1 MKIKTI
7 PITYLGSVHL
17 FAHIVNSD
25 GIIVEQQANYQKKT
39 YSNRC
44 NIAGA
49 NGPLS
54 LAIPVVNHKGTK
66 TSLKDTLISYDT
78 EWQKQHWRS
87 IVSAYNSSP
96 FFEYYAD
103 DFEPFYHKNYKYL
116 MDFNLG
122 LMETMLN
129 ELELELEVSLTQ
141 SYEAPTEDD
150 TSDLRRLI
158 YTKALPEQDTQY
170 QTIEYRQVFS
180 EKYSFIPNLS
190 VIDLLFSK
198 GPEAYDILK
207 ASVIAEWYY
216 RFFNNELMIKCQIR

>member
-1 MKIKTI
+1 MQKIKTI

-17 FAHIVNSD
+17 FSHIVNSD
-25 GIIVEQQANYQKKT
+25 AIVVEQHSNYQRKT

-49 NGPLS
+49 NGALS
-54 LAIPVVNHKGTK
+54 LAVPVVNIKGSK

-103 DFEPFYHKNYKYL
+103 DFAPFYHQPFKYL
-116 MDFNLG
+116 MDFNME
-122 LMETMLN
+122 LMQTMLD
-129 ELELELEVSLTQ
+129 ELELDLPINLTK
-141 SYEAPTEDD
+141 SYEEPNTEDIN
-150 TSDLRRLI
+150 DLRRLI
-158 YTKALPEQDTQY
+158 YTKALPEQDEYY

-180 EKYSFIPNLS
+180 EKYPFIPNLS

-198 GPEAYDILK
+198 GPETYDILK
-207 ASVIAEWYY
+207 ASV
-216 RFFNNELMIKCQIR
+216 LTK